1 MPLAFD
7 WRLLPVLLDALTCIA
22 LAWFGLWL
30 SWLAGIST
38 VIALIWWLWHR
49 LPVAFGR
56 RSLLLFFV
64 GLVWI
69 APAWRDTRFL
79 YAMALWDVIVI
90 ALWTWDASQ
99 MTKPSEIEVRRIW
112 SEPLGLAKSDAITLE
127 IENLSPHSISAEIR
141 DEVPTTFSREVVVRN
156 VTVPARSTASVS
168 YPVEPRS
175 RGDAAFGDVW
185 LRYQSPLN
193 LAERWARARLSQT
206 VRVYPNIDETQKMRI
221 YLIRSRQIEL
231 EKRLKRQRGQGRE
244 FESLRDY
251 REGDEFRDISW
262 SATARRGKLI
272 TKVHQ
277 IERSQVVWLV
287 LDAGRLLR
295 TRVDDLTKLD
305 YTVNAALCLAQVA
318 FYSGDRV
325 ALLSYGRKL
334 QQRVGA
340 GRGVHHLRVLLE
352 SMAQTRAE
360 PYEAD
365 HLFAAEHLLS
375 LQSRR
380 SLIVW
385 LTDLAETA
393 ATPEVIECAT
403 KMAARHLVL
412 MVVMG
417 QPDLR
422 ALVQK
427 TPENATDMY
436 HYTAALEIVQRRG
449 LLLRRLR
456 QFGALTLEVDPHQL
470 STAVVNRY
478 LEVKE
483 RSLL

>member
-1 MPLAFD
+1 VN
-7 WRLLPVLLDALTCIA
+7 RLVPSNPVAQA
-22 LAWFGLWL
+22 QPSGY
-30 SWLAGIST
+30 
-38 VIALIWWLWHR
+38 

-56 RSLLLFFV
+56 RFFLLCLI

-69 APAWRDTRFL
+69 VPAWREPRFL
-79 YAMALWDVIVI
+79 FGVALWDLAVFGVW
-90 ALWTWDASQ
+90 AWDLSR
-99 MTKPSEIEVRRIW
+99 MPRPREIEVRRIW
-112 SEPLGLAKSDAITLE
+112 SAPLGLVKSGSVQLRVFNSSATP
-127 IENLSPHSISAEIR
+127 LSAQFWDEAPSSLCRDFPTVEVSAPAQGVGVASYSI
-141 DEVPTTFSREVVVRN
+141 
-156 VTVPARSTASVS
+156 
-168 YPVEPRS
+168 YPRA
-175 RGDAAFGDVW
+175 RGDARVGDGW
-185 LRYQSPLN
+185 LRYRSPLS
-193 LAERWARARLSQT
+193 LAERWARAPLAQT
-206 VRVYPNIDETQKMRI
+206 VRVYPNMEETEKMRI

-277 IERSQVVWLV
+277 IERSQILWLV

-295 TRVDDLTKLD
+295 AQVDGLKKLD

-325 ALLSYGRKL
+325 ALLAYGRKL

-340 GRGVHHLRVLLE
+340 GRGVPHLRALME
-352 SMAQTRAE
+352 SMAQIRAE

-375 LQSRR
+375 MQNRR

-393 ATPEVIECAT
+393 ATPEVVECAT
-403 KMAARHLVL
+403 RMATRHLVL
-412 MVVMG
+412 LAVIG
-417 QPDLR
+417 QPELR
-422 ALVQK
+422 GLVALRPKNVS
-427 TPENATDMY
+427 EMY
-436 HYTAALEIVQRRG
+436 HYTAALEIVQRRA

-456 QFGALTLEVDPHQL
+456 QQGALTLEVDPRRL
-470 STAVVNRY
+470 SAALVNRY

>member
-1 MPLAFD
+1 MN
-7 WRLLPVLLDALTCIA
+7 RLVPPNVAA
-22 LAWFGLWL
+22 RAER
-30 SWLAGIST
+30 AR
-38 VIALIWWLWHR
+38 R

-56 RSLLLFFV
+56 RAFLLFFI
-64 GLVWI
+64 GLAWI
-69 APAWRDTRFL
+69 VPAWRDVRFL
-79 YAMALWDVIVI
+79 YALAIWDVVVLG
-90 ALWTWDASQ
+90 LWAWDLTRMA
-99 MTKPSEIEVRRIW
+99 KPREIEIQRIW
-112 SEPLGLAKSDAITLE
+112 SEPLGLANRSTIKLE
-127 IENLSPHSISAEIR
+127 VHSASSSPISAQIW
-141 DEVPTTFSREVVVRN
+141 DEAPPTFCRELPLAQIS
-156 VTVPARSTASVS
+156 VPARGASSAS
-168 YPVEPRS
+168 YPIEPRA
-175 RGDAAFGDVW
+175 RGDATFGDIW
-185 LRYQSPLN
+185 LRYQSPL
-193 LAERWARARLSQT
+193 LIAERWARARLAQT
-206 VRVYPNIDETQKMRI
+206 VRVYPNIEETQKLRI

-277 IERSQVVWLV
+277 IERSQAVWLV

-295 TRVDDLTKLD
+295 TQVEGLSKLD
-305 YTVNAALCLAQVA
+305 YTVNAALCLAQIA

-325 ALLSYGRKL
+325 ALFAYGRKP
-334 QQRVGA
+334 QQRVGP
-340 GRGVHHLRVLLE
+340 GRGVPHLRVLME
-352 SMAQTRAE
+352 SMAQIRAE

-365 HLFAAEHLLS
+365 HLYAAEHLLS

-393 ATPEVIECAT
+393 ATPEVIECAA
-403 KMAARHLVL
+403 KMAGRHLVL
-412 MVVMG
+412 LCVMG
-417 QPDLR
+417 QPELR
-422 ALVQK
+422 GLVAMAPQN
-427 TPENATDMY
+427 PSGMY

-449 LLLRRLR
+449 VLLRRVR
-456 QFGALTLEVDPHQL
+456 QQGALTLEVDPRGL
-470 STAVVNRY
+470 STALVNRY